1 MSVDKRYIWL
11 LLATILT
18 VAIYYTNDIKNSIS
32 NIKESINKDIT
43 IANKIVDIRSNWQDV
58 AKIKREIDTIVDE
71 LNSKNID
78 ISKIVVGKEIRL
90 KSKRLDNQNL
100 SNIINRLLN
109 IGVVF
114 SYLSITNID
123 KEYVSMEL
131 RLKI

>member
-78 ISKIVVGKEIRL
+78 ITKIVVGKEIRL